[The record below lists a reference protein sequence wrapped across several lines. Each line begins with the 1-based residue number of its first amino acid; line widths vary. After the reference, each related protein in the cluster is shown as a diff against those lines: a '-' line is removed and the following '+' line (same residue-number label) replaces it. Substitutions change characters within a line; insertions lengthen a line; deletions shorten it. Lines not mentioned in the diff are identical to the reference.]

1 MNNDD
6 NLVRMVN
13 QIGVFFDSMPDRD
26 EGLEGIVMHLK
37 KFWDPSMRKA
47 LLAMIDTK
55 KNTEVSE
62 IVLAAIQKHRELLA

>member
-47 LLAMIDTK
+47 LLVNIDAK
-55 KNTEVSE
+55 ENSIVSD
-62 IVLAAIQKHRELLA
+62 IVLAAIRKHRALLA

>member
-26 EGLEGIVMHLK
+26 EGLEGIVTHLK

-47 LLAMIDTK
+47 LLAMIDAK
-55 KNTEVSE
+55 KNTEVND
-62 IVLAAIQKHRELLA
+62 IVLAALQKHRDLLA